1 MALSTTGVWEKLLD
15 LGVMSP
21 KFGWALG
28 ILDGL
33 VSYAQYHLREL
44 AHTTFNASAQ
54 ASDVQKFQ
62 MRSSVF

>member
-21 KFGWALG
+21 KFGWTIG

-33 VSYAQYHLREL
+33 VSYTQYHLREL
-44 AHTTFNASAQ
+44 AQTTFNASAQ
-54 ASDVQKFQ
+54 AADVQKFQ
-62 MRSSVF
+62 LRRVVF